1 MIATTLLLFTSWLK
15 AWLFVSDYS
24 SSSSSDSS
32 GFSTGGIIAVVIF
45 AVIFKITCLGLC
57 IWRWTIRLRYRRS
70 VSLRGWE
77 WDDNSAYPY
86 KFVRQYST
94 EEPSFQWHV
103 NNIPTIH
110 FTLEFS
116 EILSQNPTCYD
127 WPSVCGNSII
137 MHCGILIKVSW
148 VSDEARWVGHKLRL
162 FMPT

>member
-1 MIATTLLLFTSWLK
+1 MDHRRLLYVMIATTLLLFTSWLK

-45 AVIFKITCLGLC
+45 AVIFKISFLGLC

-70 VSLRGWE
+70 VSLGSWE

-86 KFVRQYST
+86 KFVRQHST

-116 EILSQNPTCYD
+116 KNTQSKSYMLWLTECVWKFHNNALWDT
-127 WPSVCGNSII
+127 
-137 MHCGILIKVSW
+137 H
-148 VSDEARWVGHKLRL
+148 
-162 FMPT
+162 